1 MCEATVRM
9 KSVPSEDESKASRY
23 DFLALVMKRMLLYM
37 RKGQSVVRTRIRA
50 NLGPES
56 GPMRARVRSLCGK
69 QSVVRERFRP

>member
-1 MCEATVRM
+1 MRM

-50 NLGPES
+50 
-56 GPMRARVRSLCGK
+56 
-69 QSVVRERFRP
+69 